1 MLCLRASDLGL
12 GHDIE
17 VVVVGGEGHVSEDG
31 SVVHRLHRLVLQSQ
45 RGAVYTDLEKKNSKY
60 INTEI
65 QACPSSPYCLCCR
78 LGYMPKIIKNKDCK
92 RSVLKNQSCY
102 FECID

>member
-1 MLCLRASDLGL
+1 MLCLRAPDLGL

-45 RGAVYTDLEKKNSKY
+45 RGAVHTDLETQRQNQKY
-60 INTEI
+60 INEEI
-65 QACPSSPYCLCCR
+65 QAPQ
-78 LGYMPKIIKNKDCK
+78 IIKTKDCK
-92 RSVLKNQSCY
+92 LNRTQHLLWEK
-102 FECID
+102 